1 MKVLILNSGTGT
13 RMGTLTQNH
22 PKCLLKLNNG
32 ESIFSRQLK
41 AVEECNLTDVIVT
54 TGKHEN
60 ELIDQS
66 KLFPKLK
73 ITFVNNPLYSATNYI
88 YSMYLAKQYLD
99 DDIILIHGDLV
110 FDKTLL
116 FDIIANPQPSL
127 CLINTHIPLPAKD
140 FKGRIENGYLKQVSI
155 DIFDDNCY
163 ALFPLYK
170 LSRQCM
176 QSWLKEI
183 TAFVEKGITN
193 VYAENALNNI
203 SEKLSIKPML
213 TNGHYINEIDT
224 PDDYKRVKSE
234 VFMADNN
241 TYFEITALKY
251 LLEKHS
257 AKRPFAIMGRH
268 LQNTDTDAF
277 LDTLNADLCKYFNVK
292 ENPTEESV
300 LDAQKAFEQH
310 NADLLISIGGGSAID
325 TAKAVK
331 YNLLVH
337 NPEYSKLAHIAVPT
351 TAGSG
356 SEATR
361 FSVITYGGSK
371 RSLTHDYLLPESAI
385 LDSSLLY
392 SMNAQQRKVSLIDA
406 LCHSAES
413 LLSRNSTDESKRFAA
428 LSMKIILE
436 NYKAFATN
444 NTAVF
449 DKIFTASNY
458 AGRAI
463 NISKTAFGHAL
474 SYTLTTEY
482 GIQHGQAVAICLIHA
497 LEYAEN
503 TGNFSDKLKDLSSAL
518 LCDDNQT
525 PSQKLS
531 AIYHDM
537 DMLHRFDLSNAN
549 AKNLAQKVNAE
560 RLNNSIISFEFDD
573 LCNIYADIIS
583 NYT

>member
-13 RMGTLTQNH
+13 RMGELTQNH

-32 ESIFSRQLK
+32 ENIFSRQLK
-41 AVEECNLTDVIVT
+41 AIEECNLTDIIVT
-54 TGKHEN
+54 TGKHKN
-60 ELIDQS
+60 ELIKQS
-66 KLFPKLK
+66 KQFSKLK
-73 ITFVNNPLYSATNYI
+73 ITFVNNPLYATTNYI
-88 YSMYLAKQYLD
+88 YSIYLAKQHLD

-116 FDIIANPQPSL
+116 SDIIANPKPSL
-127 CLINTHIPLPAKD
+127 CLINKQIPLPLKD

-155 DIFDDNCY
+155 DIFDDNCH

-170 LSRQCM
+170 LSKQSM
-176 QSWLKEI
+176 QIWLDEI

-193 VYAENALNNI
+193 VYAENALNSI
-203 SEKLSIKPML
+203 SENLSIKPML

-224 PDDYKRVKSE
+224 PEDYVRVKNE

-241 TYFEITALKY
+241 TYFEITALKN
-251 LLEKHS
+251 LLEKYN

-268 LQNTDTDAF
+268 LQNSSTDAF
-277 LDTLNADLCKYFNVK
+277 LNTLNADLCKYFNVK

-300 LDAQKAFEQH
+300 LDAQNAFEQH

-331 YNLLVH
+331 YNLLLR
-337 NPEYSKLAHIAVPT
+337 NPEYSKLAHIAIPT

-371 RSLTHDYLLPESAI
+371 CSLTHDLILPESAI
-385 LDSSLLY
+385 LDSTLLY

-406 LCHSAES
+406 LCHSVES
-413 LLSRNSTDESKRFAA
+413 LLSRNATEESKRFAT
-428 LSMKIILE
+428 LSIKIILE

-497 LEYAEN
+497 LKYAEN
-503 TGNFSDKLKDLSSAL
+503 TGNFADELKHLSSAL

-525 PSQKLS
+525 PSQKLN
-531 AIYHDM
+531 AIYYDM
-537 DMLHRFDLSNAN
+537 DMMHPFDLSSAN

-560 RLNNSIISFEFDD
+560 RVNNAIISFKSDD
-573 LCNIYADIIS
+573 LCAVYADIIS

>member
-1 MKVLILNSGTGT
+1 MKVVILNSGTGT
-13 RMGTLTQNH
+13 RMGKLTESI

-41 AVEECNLTDVIVT
+41 AIEECNITDVIIT

-60 ELIDQS
+60 QLIEQS

-88 YSMYLAKQYLD
+88 YSMYLAKQHLG

-116 FDIIANPQPSL
+116 GDIIANPQPSL
-127 CLINTHIPLPAKD
+127 CLINKHIPLPAKD

-203 SEKLSIKPML
+203 SENLSIKPML

-224 PDDYKRVKSE
+224 PDDYKRVKNE

-241 TYFEITALKY
+241 TYFEISALKY

-277 LDTLNADLCKYFNVK
+277 LDTLNANLCKYFNVK

-331 YNLLVH
+331 YNLLLR
-337 NPEYSKLAHIAVPT
+337 NPEYSKLAHIAIPT

-361 FSVITYGGSK
+361 FSVITYDGSK
-371 RSLTHDYLLPESAI
+371 RSLTHDLILPESAI
-385 LDSSLLY
+385 LDSTLLY

-428 LSMKIILE
+428 LSIKIILE
-436 NYKAFATN
+436 NYKAFTTN

-497 LEYAEN
+497 LKYTEN
-503 TGNFSDKLKDLSSAL
+503 TGNFSDKLKDLSKAL

-573 LCNIYADIIS
+573 LCNIYTDIIS